1 MKLCSVS
8 GCGLKAEGYSP
19 LCNTHKRALQR
30 HGHPLMD
37 GVQATEL
44 KPYTARV
51 SSRMR
56 KNEGSR
62 VWEILRANWRALADH
77 SRGCQARILQGEP
90 YNRTEARAHNEFVK
104 LDDAVEPLEIMK
116 VVMAL
121 YLLQHERPSRF
132 PSDDAF
138 RFQLVRRVIRLTDIN
153 VGVSHNHKTGRA
165 VRVYRDLPPRVSRL
179 LGSWLAEAFGGAGV
193 YLAGLD
199 TTEKRSA
206 STKAAELQAALESL
220 A

>member
-30 HGHPLMD
+30 HGHPHMK
-37 GVQATEL
+37 GIEASEL
-44 KPYTARV
+44 KPYVARV
-51 SSRMR
+51 NSRMR
-56 KNEGSR
+56 KNQGSR
-62 VWEILRANWRALADH
+62 VWEILRANWSALADH
-77 SRGCQARILQGEP
+77 SRGCQARMFQGEP
-90 YNRTEARAHNEFVK
+90 YNRTEARAHGEITK
-104 LDDAVEPLEIMK
+104 LADAVEPVEVMK

-121 YLLQHERPSRF
+121 YLLQRERPARF
-132 PSDDAF
+132 PCDDAF

-179 LGSWLAEAFGGAGV
+179 LGYWLAEVFGGAGV
-193 YLAGLD
+193 YLAEREAAGKYQAAAK
-199 TTEKRSA
+199 T
-206 STKAAELQAALESL
+206 AELHTALEAL